1 MHKLKVK
8 IMKILKYIIL
18 LIFLVVVAGCN
29 NQSGSTA
36 TAEQNKSMSEKTSVT
51 TAKQN
56 ENQNE
61 SGQIYASVGG
71 KKIAQEEMDYEC
83 FRAQLQNALSN
94 KPKDDTCPPEQ
105 TLISQIVE
113 LRAVDYLA
121 DLKGVSAT
129 EEEVQQRMK
138 AIKQE
143 LSSSA
148 TFKEM
153 IASFG
158 EEKFWNYEK
167 QRYFTII
174 NSEKVKQK
182 LVEEEKEKYNDQ
194 KDDATLKY
202 NAKKEFDDLL
212 VEAVGMI
219 DTTIFYH

>member
-1 MHKLKVK
+1 
-8 IMKILKYIIL
+8 MKILKYIVL
-18 LIFLVVVAGCN
+18 LIFLAVVAGCN
-29 NQSGSTA
+29 NQGGTTA
-36 TAEQNKSMSEKTSVT
+36 TDESTPAT
-51 TAKQN
+51 TENSN
-56 ENQNE
+56 ENQQKSDE
-61 SGQIYASVGG
+61 IYASVGG
-71 KKIAQEEMDYEC
+71 KKIPQEEMDYEC

-94 KPKDDTCPPEQ
+94 KPKDTSCPPEK

-121 DLKGVSAT
+121 DLKGVTAT
-129 EEEVQQRMK
+129 EEEVQQRME

-143 LSSSA
+143 LSSSE

-158 EEKFWNYEK
+158 EDKFWNYEK

-182 LVEEEKEKYNDQ
+182 LIVEEKEKYDDQ
-194 KDDATLKY
+194 KDDETLRY

-219 DTTIFYH
+219 DTTIFYE

>member
-1 MHKLKVK
+1 
-8 IMKILKYIIL
+8 MKILKYIVL
-18 LIFLVVVAGCN
+18 LIFLAVVAGCN
-29 NQSGSTA
+29 NQDVTTA
-36 TAEQNKSMSEKTSVT
+36 TTEQNKSTSDEVGVKAET
-51 TAKQN
+51 QVEIQN
-56 ENQNE
+56 KSDE
-61 SGQIYASVGG
+61 IYASVGG

-94 KPKDDTCPPEQ
+94 KPKDNTCPPEKN
-105 TLISQIVE
+105 LISQIVE

-121 DLKGVSAT
+121 DLKGVTAT
-129 EEEVQQRMK
+129 EEEVQQRME

-143 LSSSA
+143 LSSSE

-153 IASFG
+153 ITSFG

-182 LVEEEKEKYNDQ
+182 LIAEEKEKYDDQ
-194 KDDATLKY
+194 KDDETLKY

-219 DTTIFYH
+219 DTTIFYE

>member
-1 MHKLKVK
+1 
-8 IMKILKYIIL
+8 MKILKYIIL
-18 LIFLVVVAGCN
+18 LIFMAGVTACN
-29 NQSGSTA
+29 NQDGTTA
-36 TAEQNKSMSEKTSVT
+36 TAEQNKSISGKTSTSVEQQT
-51 TAKQN
+51 GKQT
-56 ENQNE
+56 E
-61 SGQIYASVGG
+61 SDQIYASVGG

-83 FRAQLQNALSN
+83 FRAQLQNALAN
-94 KPKDDTCPPEQ
+94 KPKDDKCPPEK

-129 EEEVQQRMK
+129 EAEVQQRMD

-143 LSSSA
+143 LSSSE

-153 IASFG
+153 VASFG
-158 EEKFWNYEK
+158 EEKFWKYEK

-182 LVEEEKEKYNDQ
+182 LVVDEKEKYNDQ
-194 KDDATLKY
+194 TDEKTLEY

-219 DTTIFYH
+219 DTTIFYQ

>member
-1 MHKLKVK
+1 
-8 IMKILKYIIL
+8 MKMLKYMIL
-18 LIFLVVVAGCN
+18 LIFLVVAAGCN
-29 NQSGSTA
+29 NQEGTAA
-36 TAEQNKSMSEKTSVT
+36 TAEKQAENQNKSD
-51 TAKQN
+51 
-56 ENQNE
+56 
-61 SGQIYASVGG
+61 QIYASVGG

-94 KPKDDTCPPEQ
+94 NPKNDTCPPEK
-105 TLISQIVE
+105 TLITQIVE

-121 DLKGVSAT
+121 ELKGVSAT
-129 EEEVQQRMK
+129 EEEVQQRMDV
-138 AIKQE
+138 IKQD

-182 LVEEEKEKYNDQ
+182 LIEEEKEKYDDQ
-194 KDDATLKY
+194 KDDETLKY

-219 DTTIFYH
+219 DTTIFYE

>member
-1 MHKLKVK
+1 MKL
-8 IMKILKYIIL
+8 LKYIVL
-18 LIFLVVVAGCN
+18 LIFLAVVAGCN
-29 NQSGSTA
+29 NQSGTTATDESTTA
-36 TAEQNKSMSEKTSVT
+36 TAENT
-51 TAKQN
+51 N
-56 ENQNE
+56 ENQKE
-61 SGQIYASVGG
+61 SDQIYASVGG
-71 KKIAQEEMDYEC
+71 KKIPQEEMDYEC
-83 FRAQLQNALSN
+83 FRAQLQSALSN
-94 KPKDDTCPPEQ
+94 KLKDDTCPPEK

-129 EEEVQQRMK
+129 EEEVQQRME

-143 LSSSA
+143 LSSSE

-153 IASFG
+153 IVSYG

-182 LVEEEKEKYNDQ
+182 LIAEEKDKYNDQ
-194 KDDATLKY
+194 KDDETLKY

-219 DTTIFYH
+219 DTTIFYE

>member
-1 MHKLKVK
+1 
-8 IMKILKYIIL
+8 MKILKYIVL
-18 LIFLVVVAGCN
+18 MIFLAGMTACN
-29 NQSGSTA
+29 NQGGSTA
-36 TAEQNKSMSEKTSVT
+36 TAEQNKSTSEKTSGD
-51 TAKQN
+51 
-56 ENQNE
+56 E
-61 SGQIYASVGG
+61 IYASIGG

-94 KPKDDTCPPEQ
+94 KPKDDTCPPEE

-121 DLKGVSAT
+121 ELKGVSAT
-129 EEEVQQRMK
+129 EEEVQQRME

-143 LSSSA
+143 LSSST

-153 IASFG
+153 VASFG

-182 LVEEEKEKYNDQ
+182 LIAEEKEKYSEKQ
-194 KDDATLKY
+194 DDKTLEY

-212 VEAVGMI
+212 VESVGMI

>member
-1 MHKLKVK
+1 
-8 IMKILKYIIL
+8 MKILKYIVL
-18 LIFLVVVAGCN
+18 VLFLAVATGCN
-29 NQSGSTA
+29 NQEGTMATVGQSKSTSGKNTE
-36 TAEQNKSMSEKTSVT
+36 TTEKQT
-51 TAKQN
+51 
-56 ENQNE
+56 ENQNGSDE
-61 SGQIYASVGG
+61 IYASVGG

-94 KPKDDTCPPEQ
+94 MPKDDTCPPEE

-113 LRAVDYLA
+113 LKAVDYLA
-121 DLKGVSAT
+121 ELKGVSAT
-129 EEEVQQRMK
+129 EEEVQQRMEV
-138 AIKQE
+138 IKQD
-143 LSSSA
+143 LSSSK
-148 TFKEM
+148 TFNEI

-182 LVEEEKEKYNDQ
+182 LVEEEKAKYKDQ
-194 KDDATLKY
+194 TDDKTLAY
-202 NAKKEFDDLL
+202 NAKKEFDDLV